1 MIAGVPMDRP
11 QVMGILNVTPDS
23 FSDGGDHL
31 AVDVAVQAGLRMQA
45 EGAAFIDIGGESTRP
60 GAAEVPEVEEIA
72 RVVPVI
78 KALRAQSDVAISI
91 DTRKAAV
98 AQAAIDAG
106 ASFVNDVSAFR
117 FDPDLADIV
126 ARAQVPVCLMHSI
139 GTPETMQD
147 QAHYRDVVK
156 EVYDHLAERIAV
168 AEAAGIARAL
178 IVVDPGIGFG
188 KTLDHNLALIRGLAR
203 FRGLGCPVLLGAS
216 RKRFIGTLGGAAE
229 AKDRLGGSIA
239 VALEGVRQGVQIL
252 RVHDTF
258 ATKQAI
264 DLQLAMQGTGADG
277 QKTLRD

>member
-1 MIAGVPMDRP
+1 MIAGVSLDRP

-31 AVDVAVQAGLRMQA
+31 AVDDAVKAALRMQA

-60 GAAEVPEVEEIA
+60 GAAEVPEDAEIA

-98 AQAAIDAG
+98 AAAALEAG
-106 ASFVNDVSAFR
+106 ATFVNDVSAFR
-117 FDPDLADIV
+117 FDPDLASVV
-126 ARAQVPVCLMHSI
+126 ARARVPVCLMHSI

-147 QAHYRDVVK
+147 QAAYGDVVQ

-168 AEAAGIARAL
+168 AEAAGIARAQ

-188 KTLDHNLALIRGLAR
+188 KTLAHNLALIKGLHR
-203 FRGLGCPVLLGAS
+203 FQALGCPVLLGAS
-216 RKRFIGTLGGAAE
+216 RKRFIGTISGTEA
-229 AKDRLGGSIA
+229 AKDRLGGSLA

-264 DLQLAMQGTGADG
+264 DLQLAMQGTWGDG
-277 QKTLRD
+277 QGIIRN